1 MDRFKEIESFVA
13 VAIRGSLSGAAQLQG
28 VAPAMISRRLDALE
42 SRLGV
47 KLLTRTTRRISLTFE
62 GSSFLE
68 DCQRILH
75 HMRDAEASVSAG
87 GLKASGH
94 LRMTAPAGFGK
105 RHVAPLIPGF
115 VTEHRELSIS
125 LELSDRLAD
134 MVNEGFD
141 LAVRI
146 GTLNDSNLIAVK
158 LAEMQRVVVASP
170 DYLKRRGTP
179 KHPSDLLK
187 HDCLTFGNSGNQARG
202 WEFLIDQKLQT
213 IRVQGP
219 LECNDGAVLLDWAIA
234 ARGIAWRS
242 MWEVGESL
250 SKGQLVSIL
259 DAFRAP
265 EHGIYAV
272 VTQMRHMPLRTRLLI
287 DYLKRSYASPAY
299 WLAAKPVAT
308 SSNST

>member
-13 VAIRGSLSGAAQLQG
+13 VATRGSLSAAAKLQG

-47 KLLTRTTRRISLTFE
+47 KLLTRTTRRVSLTFE
-62 GSSFLE
+62 GSAFLE

-75 HMRDAEASVSAG
+75 QMRDAEASVSVG

-94 LRMTAPAGFGK
+94 IRMTAPAGFGK

-115 VTEHRELSIS
+115 VNEHRELSIS

-141 LAVRI
+141 LAIRI
-146 GTLNDSNLIAVK
+146 GTLNDSNLIAIK
-158 LAEMQRVVVASP
+158 LADMQRVVVASP
-170 DYLKRRGTP
+170 DYLRRRGSP
-179 KHPSDLLK
+179 KHPGELLK
-187 HDCLTFGNSGNQARG
+187 HDCLTFGNRGNQARG

-219 LECNDGAVLLDWAIA
+219 LECNDGAVLLDWALA
-234 ARGIAWRS
+234 GRGIAWRS
-242 MWEVGESL
+242 MWELGEAL
-250 SKGQLVSIL
+250 NNGQLMSIL
-259 DAFRAP
+259 DDFRAP

-287 DYLKRSYASPAY
+287 DYLKRCYASPAY
-299 WLAAKPVAT
+299 WVAEKPVAT
-308 SSNST
+308 SSKST

>member
-13 VAIRGSLSGAAQLQG
+13 VVSRGSLSAAAQHLG

-47 KLLTRTTRRISLTFE
+47 KLLTRTTRRVTLTFE
-62 GSSFLE
+62 GSAFLE
-68 DCQRILH
+68 DCHRILH
-75 HMRDAEASVSAG
+75 QLRDAEASVSAG
-87 GLKASGH
+87 GMKASGH
-94 LRMTAPAGFGK
+94 LRITAPAGFGK

-115 VTEHRELSIS
+115 MSEHRELSIS
-125 LELSDRLAD
+125 LELNDRITDLI
-134 MVNEGFD
+134 NEGFD

-146 GTLNDSNLIAVK
+146 GTLNDSSLIAVK
-158 LAEMQRVVVASP
+158 LADMQRVVVASP
-170 DYLKRRGTP
+170 DYLKRRGSP
-179 KHPSDLLK
+179 KHPHDLLK

-219 LECNDGAVLLDWAIA
+219 LECNDGAVLLDWALSG
-234 ARGIAWRS
+234 RGIAWRS

-250 SKGQLVSIL
+250 RDGKLVSIL
-259 DAFRAP
+259 DHFRTP

-272 VTQMRHMPLRTRLLI
+272 VAQFRHMPLRTRLLI
-287 DYLKRSYASPAY
+287 DYLKRSYASPNC
-299 WLAAKPVAT
+299 WFSSKPVET
-308 SSNST
+308 SSKST

>member
-1 MDRFKEIESFVA
+1 
-13 VAIRGSLSGAAQLQG
+13 
-28 VAPAMISRRLDALE
+28 
-42 SRLGV
+42 
-47 KLLTRTTRRISLTFE
+47 
-62 GSSFLE
+62 
-68 DCQRILH
+68 
-75 HMRDAEASVSAG
+75 
-87 GLKASGH
+87 
-94 LRMTAPAGFGK
+94 
-105 RHVAPLIPGF
+105 
-115 VTEHRELSIS
+115 
-125 LELSDRLAD
+125 
-134 MVNEGFD
+134 
-141 LAVRI
+141 
-146 GTLNDSNLIAVK
+146 
-158 LAEMQRVVVASP
+158 
-170 DYLKRRGTP
+170 
-179 KHPSDLLK
+179 
-187 HDCLTFGNSGNQARG
+187 
-202 WEFLIDQKLQT
+202 LIDQKLQT

-219 LECNDGAVLLDWAIA
+219 LECNDGAVLLDWALA

>member
-13 VAIRGSLSGAAQLQG
+13 VAMRGSLSGAAQLQG

-105 RHVAPLIPGF
+105 RHVAPLIPSF

-187 HDCLTFGNSGNQARG
+187 HDCLTFGNSGN
-202 WEFLIDQKLQT
+202 
-213 IRVQGP
+213 
-219 LECNDGAVLLDWAIA
+219 
-234 ARGIAWRS
+234 
-242 MWEVGESL
+242 
-250 SKGQLVSIL
+250 
-259 DAFRAP
+259 
-265 EHGIYAV
+265 
-272 VTQMRHMPLRTRLLI
+272 
-287 DYLKRSYASPAY
+287 
-299 WLAAKPVAT
+299 
-308 SSNST
+308 